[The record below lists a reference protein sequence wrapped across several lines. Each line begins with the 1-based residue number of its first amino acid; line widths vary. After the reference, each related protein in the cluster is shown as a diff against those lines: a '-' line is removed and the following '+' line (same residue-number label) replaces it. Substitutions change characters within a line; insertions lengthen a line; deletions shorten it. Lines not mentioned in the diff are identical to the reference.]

1 MTCRPSAPD
10 RPPTVR
16 PLASPSSMWRAVPGG
31 CWSEPCTPRAAAPRR
46 RAGLPEVL
54 RDEGPGGGGWYATA
68 PAWRLA
74 VSSGDGPGPPGDL
87 SPRAG
92 SATVQAKD
100 PSEHVR
106 TGRHGLH
113 GKVSARAGQRR
124 AASPGRERRGDPSR
138 ALARAGEGPPSL
150 DEPTGLRAGLQDRRD
165 HGTVAVR
172 CDARHD

>member
-1 MTCRPSAPD
+1 MTCRPSASD

-31 CWSEPCTPRAAAPRR
+31 CWSEPCTPRAVAPRR
-46 RAGLPEVL
+46 RAGLPVVL

-113 GKVSARAGQRR
+113 GKTIGGQRSRRSTTRRQSGPRTPRRSVSSARPSRRRTPVARR
-124 AASPGRERRGDPSR
+124 AHRPPCRSTRQERSWNGGG
-138 ALARAGEGPPSL
+138 AM
-150 DEPTGLRAGLQDRRD
+150 
-165 HGTVAVR
+165 
-172 CDARHD
+172 